1 MQALLGA
8 TSDASVRDVVWS
20 PDGELLLAASID
32 GSSRVWRLDFMGNL
46 WFKLQRIWE
55 LLKSRHYFGR
65 LTGNAS
71 RTIVEEAEDNE
82 TLYFSVSE
90 PNSTNETWRRS
101 DKGNTETEKGN
112 MPILS
117 NSWSIVVTVCICVP
131 GGCNRLSFKVY
142 CWSSLAESHISVF
155 DLSYLFI
162 SPNSLIQIEAMGAS
176 LHASAA

>member
-32 GSSRVWRLDFMGNL
+32 GSSRVWRLDFGMFSKAKN
-46 WFKLQRIWE
+46 
-55 LLKSRHYFGR
+55 FGRRR

-71 RTIVEEAEDNE
+71 RTIVEAEDNE

-101 DKGNTETEKGN
+101 DRNIKKRAATIG
-112 MPILS
+112 LRC
-117 NSWSIVVTVCICVP
+117 SIVEA
-131 GGCNRLSFKVY
+131 NWLHLARRLQPPLVQG
-142 CWSSLAESHISVF
+142 LLLE
-155 DLSYLFI
+155 LF
-162 SPNSLIQIEAMGAS
+162 G
-176 LHASAA
+176 

>member
-46 WFKLQRIWE
+46 CFKLQRIWE
-55 LLKSRHYFGR
+55 LQLLLLKSRHYFGR

-101 DKGNTETEKGN
+101 DKGNTKKET
-112 MPILS
+112 
-117 NSWSIVVTVCICVP
+117 C
-131 GGCNRLSFKVY
+131 
-142 CWSSLAESHISVF
+142 
-155 DLSYLFI
+155 
-162 SPNSLIQIEAMGAS
+162 
-176 LHASAA
+176 